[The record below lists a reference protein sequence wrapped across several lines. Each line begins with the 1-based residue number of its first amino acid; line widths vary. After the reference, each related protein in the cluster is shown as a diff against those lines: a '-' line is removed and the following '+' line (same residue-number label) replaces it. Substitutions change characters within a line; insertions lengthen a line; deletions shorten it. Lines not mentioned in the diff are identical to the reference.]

1 VLPCREGI
9 LICPGGE
16 SHALPAC
23 RESGIPACVVWL
35 KWEITIFNDLPDL
48 DLQMLRHYS
57 TASQMVEATVCCLP
71 WTGPAAA
78 LDLAWLLPFF
88 TCPRRLS
95 AAAARLAVSKHPVMF
110 RRGWAYAVFFSGSDE
125 CLAVVQLYLYR
136 GHSRKHTHPWLLETC
151 IFDLSIY
158 CSSLPQ
164 LSALGSDLIPTHQS
178 RRRPNMLWSKWASR
192 RQALR

>member
-1 VLPCREGI
+1 MISPIWICRCCATTVPRAKWSKQ
-9 LICPGGE
+9 LSVACPGPDRLLLWI
-16 SHALPAC
+16 LPGFFLSLLAHVASPLLSPF
-23 RESGIPACVVWL
+23 SGF
-35 KWEITIFNDLPDL
+35 K
-48 DLQMLRHYS
+48 
-57 TASQMVEATVCCLP
+57 
-71 WTGPAAA
+71 
-78 LDLAWLLPFF
+78 
-88 TCPRRLS
+88 LS
-95 AAAARLAVSKHPVMF
+95 WHPVMF
-110 RRGWAYAVFFSGSDE
+110 RRGWAYAVFFYGSDE
-125 CLAVVQLYLYR
+125 CLVVVQLYLYR